1 MNVIMVNILLPGWI
15 IHAGDYLRQALTLAY
30 LEAVARLPPLLT
42 LVFPLPSSLCLS
54 RLRL

>member
-15 IHAGDYLRQALTLAY
+15 IHAGDYLRQASTLEY

-42 LVFPLPSSLCLS
+42 LVFPLPSSVYLS
-54 RLRL
+54 GLSL